1 MTDSAVWLVQPI
13 APLPDWFVQA
23 VNQAANLSASNVAAP
38 YVAQLLWQRGIQDP
52 DRLAGFFNPDCYQPA
67 SPFDF
72 GQEMQWAVERLQQA
86 RLNQEPIAIWGDF
99 DADGV
104 TATAVLWDGLGQFFS
119 QQQTL
124 FYYIPNRLT
133 ESHGLSQQGIDT
145 LHTKHCRLI
154 VTCDTG
160 STNLTEIEYASSLGM
175 DVIVTD
181 HHTLLDVRPPVTAI
195 VNPRHL
201 PTDHPL
207 ATLSGVAV
215 AFKLVE
221 ALYETL
227 PDTPQKPLESL
238 LDLVTIGLIADL
250 VELKDDCRYLAQ
262 RGIEQLQKQ
271 SNPLTATRPGLCR
284 LLALCKRNGDRPTDI
299 SFGLGPRINA
309 VSRIQGDAH
318 FCVELLTSQD
328 VTLCNHLAEATE
340 LANTR
345 RKALQKEVIQ
355 HVKTRL
361 AQLDLSTTRVIVLAD
376 DQWQLGVL
384 GLVAGQIAQEYGRPT
399 ILLNTELGGS
409 WESGVGS
416 RESGVGSREA
426 VEPSIVSSQVNNQEL
441 VVSSQEQNSKLHPSP
456 LTPLPSPLSPSPHLA
471 RGSARSVNNIDLYQ
485 LVQDQAHLLHRF
497 GGHPYA
503 AGLSLPVENIPLF
516 TEALN
521 QQARQ
526 MAELARPSLQADLA
540 VTIAA
545 LGKELFQALK
555 LLEPCGMGNP
565 APKLLIQNCWFE
577 QVRNQNIKDWK
588 GGKVRYI
595 KTEFELWDD
604 STQQGFPGLW
614 WEHYQDEVPK
624 GRCDAIVEL
633 DVNTYQKRYEVRLIA
648 VRPCEPAA
656 PTAASDA
663 TDAWLLDWRDS
674 SGVSPHAS
682 PLSLLPSPLIL
693 SQCPTSW
700 AELQV
705 WFRRAKQEQRS
716 LAIAYAVPPQ
726 TEPQMLWQQLV
737 GIAKYLSRT
746 GQSATRLQLLDK
758 LGIGDR
764 ALKLGFQTLELLGF
778 TLRFNDKAFHVSWQ
792 EHPSRFST
800 DTALTAA
807 VEQFAIAVKEEQFRR
822 QYFYQVPLATMQAV
836 AQASS
841 AERPAPLCLEA
852 P

>member
-1 MTDSAVWLVQPI
+1 MMDSAAWLVQPI

-23 VNQAANLSASNVAAP
+23 VNQAANLSASNVSAP

-52 DRLAGFFNPDCYQPA
+52 DRLAGFLNPDYYQPA

-86 RLNQEPIAIWGDF
+86 HFNQETIAIWGDF

-104 TATAVLWDGLGQFFS
+104 TATAVLWDGLGQFFE

-145 LHTKHCRLI
+145 LHAKHCRLI

-160 STNLTEIEYASSLGM
+160 STNLTEIEYARSLGM

-181 HHTLLDVRPPVTAI
+181 HHTLSAVRPPVTAI

-215 AFKLVE
+215 AYKLVE

-227 PDTPQKPLESL
+227 PDIPQKPLESL
-238 LDLVTIGLIADL
+238 LDLVAIGLIADL
-250 VELKDDCRYLAQ
+250 VELKGDCRHLAQ

-271 SNPLTATRPGLCR
+271 SNPLTATRPGLSR
-284 LLALCKRNGDRPTDI
+284 LLALCKRSGDRPTDI

-328 VTLCNHLAEATE
+328 AALCNQLAEATE

-355 HVKTRL
+355 HVKARL

-399 ILLNTELGGS
+399 ILLNTEL
-409 WESGVGS
+409 EE
-416 RESGVGSREA
+416 RQEA
-426 VEPSIVSSQVNNQEL
+426 VEPSA
-441 VVSSQEQNSKLHPSP
+441 VSSQEQNSTLYPSSFIPHPSSFP
-456 LTPLPSPLSPSPHLA
+456 LA

-540 VTIAA
+540 VTIAT

-604 STQQGFPGLW
+604 STQQGFSGLW

-633 DVNTYQKRYEVRLIA
+633 DVNTYRKRYEVRLIA
-648 VRPCEPAA
+648 VRPCESAA
-656 PTAASDA
+656 PTASSAASNG
-663 TDAWLLDWRDS
+663 WLLDWRDS
-674 SGVSPHAS
+674 SSVFPHPS
-682 PLSLLPSPLIL
+682 PLTPLPSPLIL

-716 LAIAYAVPPQ
+716 LAIAYSAPPQ
-726 TEPQMLWQQLV
+726 TEPQKLWQQLV

-746 GQSATRLQLLDK
+746 GQAATRIQLLDK

-778 TLRFNDKAFHVSWQ
+778 TLRFSDKAFHVSWQ
-792 EHPSRFST
+792 EQPSHFST

-836 AQASS
+836 AQAAS
-841 AERPAPLCLEA
+841 AERVAPLNLDD

>member
-1 MTDSAVWLVQPI
+1 MTDAATWQVQPI

-38 YVAQLLWQRGIQDP
+38 YVAQLLWQRGMQDP
-52 DRLAGFFNPDCYQPA
+52 DQLAGFLNPDCYQPA

-72 GQEMQWAVERLQQA
+72 GQEMQWAVERLQQS
-86 RLNQEPIAIWGDF
+86 RLNEEAIAIWGDF

-104 TATAVLWDGLGQFFS
+104 TATTVLWDGLGQFFE
-119 QQQTL
+119 QQHTL

-145 LHTKHCRLI
+145 LHAKHCRLI

-160 STNLTEIEYASSLGM
+160 STNLTEIAYARSLGM

-181 HHTLLDVRPPVTAI
+181 HHTLPAVRPPVTAI
-195 VNPRHL
+195 VNPRYL

-215 AFKLVE
+215 AYKLVE

-227 PDTPQKPLESL
+227 PDIPQKPLASL
-238 LDLVTIGLIADL
+238 LDLVAIGLIADL
-250 VELKDDCRYLAQ
+250 VELKGDCRYLAQ

-271 SNPLTATRPGLCR
+271 SNSATATRPGLSK
-284 LLALCKRNGDRPTDI
+284 LLALCKRSGDRPTDI

-328 VTLCNHLAEATE
+328 VTLCNQLAEATE

-361 AQLDLSTTRVIVLAD
+361 AQLDLSTTSVIVLAD

-399 ILLNTELGGS
+399 ILLNTELAVSGQQ
-409 WESGVGS
+409 SGV
-416 RESGVGSREA
+416 SGQQLA
-426 VEPSIVSSQVNNQEL
+426 VNSEPSVVSSQINNQESG
-441 VVSSQEQNSKLHPSP
+441 VSSQEQNFTPHPSP
-456 LTPLPSPLSPSPHLA
+456 LTPPLPGPLA

-526 MAELARPSLQADLA
+526 MAEMTRPSLQADLA
-540 VTIAA
+540 VTVAA

-614 WEHYQDEVPK
+614 WEHYQDEVPR
-624 GRCDAIVEL
+624 GRCDAIAEL
-633 DVNTYQKRYEVRLIA
+633 DFNTHKKRYEIRLIA
-648 VRPCEPAA
+648 VRPCESA
-656 PTAASDA
+656 PTASSAA
-663 TDAWLLDWRDS
+663 TDAWLLDWRS
-674 SGVSPHAS
+674 LNSVPPHTS
-682 PLSLLPSPLIL
+682 PLSPPLIL

-700 AELQV
+700 AELQI

-716 LAIAYAVPPQ
+716 LAIAYAAPSLIDPQ
-726 TEPQMLWQQLV
+726 IIWQQLV
-737 GIAKYLSRT
+737 GIAKYLNRT
-746 GQSATRLQLLDK
+746 GQSATRIQLLDK

-778 TLRFNDKAFHVSWQ
+778 TLRFNDNAFYVSWQ
-792 EHPSRFST
+792 EQPSRFST

-836 AQASS
+836 AQAAS
-841 AERPAPLCLEA
+841 AERTVPLTLDDPQGTA
-852 P
+852 SSIVRG